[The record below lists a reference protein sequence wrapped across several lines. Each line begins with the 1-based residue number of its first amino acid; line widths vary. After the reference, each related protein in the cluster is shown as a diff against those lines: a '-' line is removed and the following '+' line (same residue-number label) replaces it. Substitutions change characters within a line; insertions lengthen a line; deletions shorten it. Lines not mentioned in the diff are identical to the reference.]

1 MSDELVPVGR
11 GGLLAEPLVD
21 SWQEARPPV
30 PALQKSPLERP
41 LAALRRFK
49 WLALAVTLL
58 ATAGGFVATRFLT
71 PEFTVGA
78 SIMIATS
85 RQGDDRTGPIRS
97 SGFLMDD
104 DWAQLLRS
112 YTISDAVVRKLSLF
126 LEPDNRARDSSVF
139 RGFGLADQFYPGKY
153 ELVID
158 RTRKRWLLSSSPS
171 GVAVDSGGVADS
183 VGNKLVPGFKWQV
196 PAWVFTGEG
205 ERKIAFTVAPPR
217 EIATKLIGR
226 LGTRRQEGSNF
237 LGLTLTDE
245 DPHLAANIL
254 NTWLSE
260 FVAVAADLKTRKLT
274 EFARTLEAQ
283 VHTQK
288 NALDSAERAY
298 ESFRVRTITEPR
310 EGAII
315 AAGLQET
322 RDPVMREYFDRTI
335 DYEDTK
341 RDVLLLQSLLPTL
354 SRDSIPREA
363 LLQIRSVAASSAGDP
378 LRTALADFRAAENE
392 LANAKALYTDEHPIT
407 KAAVAKFNTLRQQ
420 KIPQYAADLLA
431 SLRTRAREDSLRLA
445 ASGQNMQKI
454 PQRTIEEERLRRARD
469 VVAGLYTNLQ
479 NRFAE
484 AQLAEAS
491 ATPDVRVLDQA
502 IAPLR
507 PEKNTKPRILM
518 IAILGGIGAGI
529 ALAILL
535 DRIDSKLRYP
545 EQATEDLG
553 LPIAGIVPRFPK
565 QGVDRNSPE
574 QMFQLIESFR
584 SLRMSVMQ
592 VSNGGSI
599 SFAVSSPAPAEGKSL
614 ISANLAMSFA
624 DAGLRTILVDGD
636 TRRGALH
643 EMFGLSGA
651 PGLTDYLS
659 GQASLSDVT
668 RPTTHAALNIIP
680 CGVRQKRSP
689 ELLTSERLPRLVA
702 ELRSSY
708 DVVIFD
714 TPPLAAGI
722 DGYSI
727 ATATGHL
734 LVVLRIGQTARR
746 MAAEKLQMFERLPV
760 DIVGAVLNGI
770 QFEGG
775 FSYYGYDSGY
785 EATDEAEG
793 SEMVKLS

>member
-1 MSDELVPVGR
+1 
-11 GGLLAEPLVD
+11 
-21 SWQEARPPV
+21 
-30 PALQKSPLERP
+30 
-41 LAALRRFK
+41 
-49 WLALAVTLL
+49 
-58 ATAGGFVATRFLT
+58 
-71 PEFTVGA
+71 
-78 SIMIATS
+78 
-85 RQGDDRTGPIRS
+85 
-97 SGFLMDD
+97 
-104 DWAQLLRS
+104 
-112 YTISDAVVRKLSLF
+112 
-126 LEPDNRARDSSVF
+126 
-139 RGFGLADQFYPGKY
+139 
-153 ELVID
+153 
-158 RTRKRWLLSSSPS
+158 
-171 GVAVDSGGVADS
+171 
-183 VGNKLVPGFKWQV
+183 
-196 PAWVFTGEG
+196 
-205 ERKIAFTVAPPR
+205 
-217 EIATKLIGR
+217 
-226 LGTRRQEGSNF
+226 
-237 LGLTLTDE
+237 
-245 DPHLAANIL
+245 
-254 NTWLSE
+254 
-260 FVAVAADLKTRKLT
+260 
-274 EFARTLEAQ
+274 
-283 VHTQK
+283 
-288 NALDSAERAY
+288 
-298 ESFRVRTITEPR
+298 
-310 EGAII
+310 
-315 AAGLQET
+315 
-322 RDPVMREYFDRTI
+322 
-335 DYEDTK
+335 
-341 RDVLLLQSLLPTL
+341 
-354 SRDSIPREA
+354 
-363 LLQIRSVAASSAGDP
+363 
-378 LRTALADFRAAENE
+378 
-392 LANAKALYTDEHPIT
+392 
-407 KAAVAKFNTLRQQ
+407 
-420 KIPQYAADLLA
+420 
-431 SLRTRAREDSLRLA
+431 
-445 ASGQNMQKI
+445 
-454 PQRTIEEERLRRARD
+454 LRRARD

-545 EQATEDLG
+545 EQATDDLG

-643 EMFGLSGA
+643 EMFGLSSA

-770 QFEGG
+770 QFEDG